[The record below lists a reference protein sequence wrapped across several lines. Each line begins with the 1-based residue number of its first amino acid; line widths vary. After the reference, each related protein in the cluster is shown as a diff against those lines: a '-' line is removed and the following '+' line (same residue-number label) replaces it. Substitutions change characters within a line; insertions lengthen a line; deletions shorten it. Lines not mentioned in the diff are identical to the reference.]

1 MLYGHHLGNE
11 YRATLYHY
19 FCFSALFLKHLTQIV
34 IYNCYY
40 IIKQLLLGIH
50 LLLSVLNALYDRIQ
64 NLLLIKESINLLKI
78 ILLIHLPSL
87 LDTI

>member
-1 MLYGHHLGNE
+1 MSHKCLS
-11 YRATLYHY
+11 Y
-19 FCFSALFLKHLTQIV
+19 FYFLHDSKLKAKKL